1 MYFIWSTW
9 TTTKHQASRL
19 HCRNDYMWHN
29 NTFNNN
35 NLQKCAKKKEF
46 FLFLVI
52 PTMAHSSITFVTKKS
67 GKFHFWMA
75 TAPGTNMLST
85 NFWLIIVHPVRV
97 KTYRSL
103 KIKFFVK
110 VKNKVHVTIGHVCD
124 FARNYGP
131 AQNDFKVKILWCVME
146 FCIEQYTDDGQ
157 HIYKQFHIIRIKFYR
172 QDFFWC
178 NIFVWSRLWHLGV
191 TFGSRLWH
199 FWCRSCAHSC
209 TDRKASQFD
218 FGNTSQVPN
227 NKLMT

>member
-1 MYFIWSTW
+1 
-9 TTTKHQASRL
+9 
-19 HCRNDYMWHN
+19 
-29 NTFNNN
+29 
-35 NLQKCAKKKEF
+35 
-46 FLFLVI
+46 
-52 PTMAHSSITFVTKKS
+52 
-67 GKFHFWMA
+67 MA

-157 HIYKQFHIIRIKFYR
+157 HIYKQFHILRMKFYR

-178 NIFVWSRLWHLGV
+178 NILFGHVCDILAQRLGHV
-191 TFGSRLWH
+191 
-199 FWCRSCAHSC
+199 C
-209 TDRKASQFD
+209 DIFD
-218 FGNTSQVPN
+218 IDHVLTHARTEKLHNFCFGNTSQVPS

>member
-1 MYFIWSTW
+1 MSARVDSPFKFLCPYLTYQSYLHMHDRLFSVINLVLTNQIIHNLKDSSDLQSTHKFSLIHKGLFHWSNFWCSQTW
-9 TTTKHQASRL
+9 PTKTT
-19 HCRNDYMWHN
+19 
-29 NTFNNN
+29 
-35 NLQKCAKKKEF
+35 
-46 FLFLVI
+46 
-52 PTMAHSSITFVTKKS
+52 SIFGPFQRHVCDQKS
-67 GKFHFWMA
+67 GKFHVWMA

-124 FARNYGP
+124 FAWNYGP

-157 HIYKQFHIIRIKFYR
+157 HIYKQFHILRRKFYR

-178 NIFVWSRLWHLGV
+178 NIL
-191 TFGSRLWH
+191 FGHVCDIL
-199 FWCRSCAHSC
+199 
-209 TDRKASQFD
+209 
-218 FGNTSQVPN
+218 V
-227 NKLMT
+227 